1 MISNAACLRKSAIWR
16 DWKERAN
23 HEGFSWPRPQGM
35 MVGGGAT
42 LAMGAL
48 CLTLFIVYMITAIG
62 YIFCGVGALGVG
74 YGFFKIMRGER

>member
-1 MISNAACLRKSAIWR
+1 
-16 DWKERAN
+16 
-23 HEGFSWPRPQGM
+23 